1 MNSNKYEYKGN
12 YNYFKCFVE
21 RKLPLTYAKIMCT
34 FNRKTIGLL
43 RHQSRVILFGMLKS
57 VRMPGTPPL
66 WLTGVVCRCCCR
78 LS

>member
-34 FNRKTIGLL
+34 LNRKTIGLL
-43 RHQSRVILFGMLKS
+43 PLRQQSRVILLNMLETMQGCKCH
-57 VRMPGTPPL
+57 RRRRRG
-66 WLTGVVCRCCCR
+66 
-78 LS
+78 